1 MRVAG
6 ISDIELLAASSEG
19 QIEAFATLVR
29 RYESLVCAVSYS
41 ATGDRTLSE
50 DIAQDTFIAAWRSLG
65 SIRDA
70 SKIRAWLCGIARN
83 LSSKALRRAG
93 REIPCEGD
101 IEAAVGKLENASESP
116 LELALE
122 KEMESLV
129 WLALAEVPEKYRE
142 PLVLFYRE
150 DQSTTQVAELLG
162 LSENAV
168 QQRLSRGRQY
178 LRASVVARVES
189 TLRRSKAP
197 RGIAAGVI
205 AAISTGA
212 LTTTAEAATQRDP
225 PLDGSVGSAL
235 NTAGILTM
243 KKALIAGASALLLL
257 LLAPTAL
264 RALGGSSASSGEEAD
279 VAGKSARAP
288 SAPQASPPAV
298 VVPRQTPA
306 PKTALAPLLPAKPSE
321 ASGATANEAAP
332 PAPFTSRSFRKSLLQ
347 QLANAEPVWQEC
359 VQGVNDDARSTNGA
373 IALHFI
379 ISNGGSDGDS
389 QAVVETSEIDHDSTT
404 LDSEELQDCILAT
417 PEQMTFA
424 LLPEDISA
432 VSIGFAIHF
441 ENGAFVEST
450 GKEYSFLRDDDP
462 ILQGLDEPEP
472 GDEAPS
478 D

>member
-1 MRVAG
+1 M
-6 ISDIELLAASSEG
+6 SDIELLAASSKG
-19 QIEAFATLVR
+19 QIEAFAALVR
-29 RYESLVCAVSYS
+29 RYESLVCSVSYS
-41 ATGDRTLSE
+41 ATGDRALSE

-70 SKIRAWLCGIARN
+70 SKIRAWLCGTARN
-83 LSSKALRRAG
+83 LSSKALRRVG
-93 REIPCEGD
+93 REIPSEGD
-101 IEAAVGKLENASESP
+101 IEAAVDKLENASESP

-168 QQRLSRGRQY
+168 QQRLSRGRRH
-178 LRASVVARVES
+178 LRASVLARVES
-189 TLRRSKAP
+189 TLGRSKP
-197 RGIAAGVI
+197 QCGIAAGVI

-212 LTTTAEAATQRDP
+212 LTTTAEAATHGFP
-225 PLDGSVGSAL
+225 PLDGSVGSPL
-235 NTAGILTM
+235 KTAGILTM
-243 KKALIAGASALLLL
+243 KKALIAGAGALLLL

-264 RALGGSSASSGEEAD
+264 RALEGSGASDEGVD
-279 VAGKSARAP
+279 VVEKSARAQP
-288 SAPQASPPAV
+288 SPQAVSAV
-298 VVPRQTPA
+298 VVVPPETPA
-306 PKTALAPLLPAKPSE
+306 PETTLTRLLPTKPNE
-321 ASGATANEAAP
+321 APGAMPANEAES
-332 PAPFTSRSFRKSLLQ
+332 PAPFTSRSFRKSLLE
-347 QLANAEPVWQEC
+347 QLANAEPLWQEC
-359 VQGVNDDARSTNGA
+359 VQTIDDDAASTNGA

-379 ISNGGSDGDS
+379 ISNGSDGDS
-389 QAVVETSEIDHDSTT
+389 HAVVETSEIDHDSTT

-417 PEQMTFA
+417 PAQMTFA

-432 VSIGFAIHF
+432 VSIGFSIHF
-441 ENGAFVEST
+441 ENGAFVESA

-462 ILQGLDEPEP
+462 ILHGLDEAEP
-472 GDEAPS
+472 QDATPS